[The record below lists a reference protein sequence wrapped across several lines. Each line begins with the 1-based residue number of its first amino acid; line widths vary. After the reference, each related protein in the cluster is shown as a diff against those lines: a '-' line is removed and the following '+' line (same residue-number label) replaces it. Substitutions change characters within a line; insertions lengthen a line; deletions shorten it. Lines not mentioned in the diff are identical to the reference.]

1 MLPNRLKKINSN
13 IFNANF
19 YIYIPQHI
27 YLSHESPLDFCSSR
41 VEKRV
46 FPSATNFT
54 GWLSV
59 VTGTYH
65 LEKFVE
71 SCIYFLFFIVGKVAI
86 LSTFLD
92 WRKSMYSE
100 VWTLKKLY
108 SKFWNWLAG
117 IFRRSNYQDV
127 PGYSGNIRENIG
139 FQPKKLKR
147 LVQENKKKKKKSQ
160 LKIIPNRAHHLCRRQ
175 VFSVASVYPIVPAA
189 PSSSSS
195 SRLLY
200 PDVTSLLLMNFLIT
214 MPLFFFI
221 YRTLPLYFF
230 FFDKMPL
237 FF

>member
-1 MLPNRLKKINSN
+1 MQT
-13 IFNANF
+13 
-19 YIYIPQHI
+19 YIYIYIYTTQHI

-59 VTGTYH
+59 VSFTCTYH

-86 LSTFLD
+86 LSTFFD

-139 FQPKKLKR
+139 FQPKKVNR
-147 LVQENKKKKKKSQ
+147 LVKEKKKKKKSQ
-160 LKIIPNRAHHLCRRQ
+160 LKNIPNRAHHLRRRQ

-214 MPLFFFI
+214 MPLFFYLFI
-221 YRTLPLYFF
+221 GLCLCIFF
-230 FFDKMPL
+230 FL
-237 FF
+237 W